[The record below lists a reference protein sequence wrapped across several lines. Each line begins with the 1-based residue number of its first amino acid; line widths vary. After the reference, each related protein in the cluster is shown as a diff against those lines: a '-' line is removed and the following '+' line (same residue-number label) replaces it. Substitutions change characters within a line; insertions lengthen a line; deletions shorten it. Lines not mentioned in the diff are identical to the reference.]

1 MYFDN
6 EDMDS
11 YVSRLQREDRA
22 AATRIRFYGHRSRSS
37 SQEVFLE
44 RKVHREPWTG
54 EQSCKVG
61 PFIEYSKTDSNPLFL
76 SKAATLTIL
85 LLGGS

>member
-1 MYFDN
+1 MYFDS

-22 AATRIRFYGHRSRSS
+22 AATRIRFYGHRSRSG

-61 PFIEYSKTDSNPLFL
+61 YPVRNDYLCQE
-76 SKAATLTIL
+76 
-85 LLGGS
+85 

>member
-1 MYFDN
+1 MSSVYFDN
-6 EDMDS
+6 EEMDS

-22 AATRIRFYGHRSRSS
+22 AATRIRFYGQRSRSG

-54 EQSCKVG
+54 EQSCKVKA
-61 PFIEYSKTDSNPLFL
+61 PARKIVDHQPSAL
-76 SKAATLTIL
+76 SHMN
-85 LLGGS
+85 